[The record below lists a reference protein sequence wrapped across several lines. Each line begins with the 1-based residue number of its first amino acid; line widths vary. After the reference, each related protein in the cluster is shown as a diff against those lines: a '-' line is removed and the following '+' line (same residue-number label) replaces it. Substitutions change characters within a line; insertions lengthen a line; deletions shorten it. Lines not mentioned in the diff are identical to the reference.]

1 MPKPP
6 KHRKKSI
13 RNPMEN
19 PPAIILNGPNKG
31 EDGHI
36 FKAFDE
42 FDLEI
47 SDGNGN
53 LNIYRPI
60 SGNNFGTLMLFSH
73 TEKEG

>member
-1 MPKPP
+1 MPPP

-13 RNPMEN
+13 RNPLDKC
-19 PPAIILNGPNKG
+19 PAIILNGPDKG
-31 EDGHI
+31 SEG
-36 FKAFDE
+36 FTFNALDE

-47 SDGNGN
+47 PDGNGN
-53 LNIYRPI
+53 LNVYRPI